1 MGEFFGCMFVV
12 AVVIMVTVYNTTLTY
27 DANEVNKLLNETCSK
42 NGGIETSKVSVD
54 DWYFKCKDGA
64 RFTIKR

>member
-1 MGEFFGCMFVV
+1 MGEFFGCMFVL
-12 AVVIMVTVYNTTLTY
+12 AVVIVATVSNTTYTF
-27 DANEVNKLLNETCSK
+27 DANETNKLLNETCSK
-42 NGGIETSKVSVD
+42 NGGIEISKVGID

>member
-1 MGEFFGCMFVV
+1 MGEFFGAMFVL
-12 AVVIMVTVYNTTLTY
+12 AVVIMATVSSTTFTY